1 MVATA
6 RTKHF
11 HRSILVVLIYILL
24 LSMTVQPAIVLAEDA
39 VEDHFLYFPIAVSK
53 AGIGVHVLPNY
64 TSTIVSLLDDC
75 EEYGDC
81 DEYINPEDQYFIAG
95 YGEIINYTPDPVGV
109 QTIEVD
115 TFDQNG
121 QLIRTVIVPVGAEL
135 DHSASENNK
144 TCFRFQLRKE
154 LRSDPDTA
162 SIKIKRVRSYEP
174 LYAFYKEY
182 IPNKFTILNP
192 VMYAD
197 GAIEGF
203 VRNDGPYTTRYTRI
217 TATTYNASGEVIN
230 CDQAPVQYYD
240 YFSPGETAPFFLD
253 PEYLT
258 PPGPM
263 TYRLQVM
270 GDFYNYYRA
279 ENLR

>member
-53 AGIGVHVLPNY
+53 AGIGVQVLPNY
-64 TSTIVSLLDDC
+64 TSTIVSFLDDC
-75 EEYGDC
+75 EKYGDC

-95 YGEIINYTPDPVGV
+95 YGEIINYTSDPVHV
-109 QTIEVD
+109 RTVEVD

-121 QLIRTVIVPVGAEL
+121 QLIRTVVVPVGVDL
-135 DHSASENNK
+135 DRSSSENNK

-162 SIKIKRVRSYEP
+162 SIKIKRIRSYDT
-174 LYAFYKEY
+174 FYYFDKDY
-182 IPNKFTILNP
+182 IPNTFTILNP
-192 VMYAD
+192 VMYSD

-203 VRNDGPYTTRYTRI
+203 VRNDGPHTTQYTRI
-217 TATTYNASGEVIN
+217 TATTYNASGEVVN

-253 PEYLT
+253 QEFFN

-263 TYRLQVM
+263 TYRLQVN
-270 GDFYNYYRA
+270 GDFYNYLRA
-279 ENLR
+279 ESLE